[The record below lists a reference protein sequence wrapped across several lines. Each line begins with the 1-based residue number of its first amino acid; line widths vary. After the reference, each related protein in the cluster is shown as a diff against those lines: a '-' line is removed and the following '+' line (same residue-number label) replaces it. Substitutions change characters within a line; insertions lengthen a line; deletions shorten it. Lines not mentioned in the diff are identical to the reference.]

1 MKSPQSRH
9 HPREAHALQSQRRA
23 DMDRLDG
30 QAGMDETWQG
40 RSMRLPA
47 VAKTRLQAVLANA
60 GEPD

>member
-1 MKSPQSRH
+1 
-9 HPREAHALQSQRRA
+9 
-23 DMDRLDG
+23 MDRLDG